1 MTPDCSTASATGGT
15 SLVALAMVAASLALV
30 GFGVGGVGAFEAR
43 LVVSARLGPRTWVR
57 PALYTLV
64 G

>member
-30 GFGVGGVGAFEAR
+30 GFGVGGGWRF
-43 LVVSARLGPRTWVR
+43 
-57 PALYTLV
+57 
-64 G
+64 